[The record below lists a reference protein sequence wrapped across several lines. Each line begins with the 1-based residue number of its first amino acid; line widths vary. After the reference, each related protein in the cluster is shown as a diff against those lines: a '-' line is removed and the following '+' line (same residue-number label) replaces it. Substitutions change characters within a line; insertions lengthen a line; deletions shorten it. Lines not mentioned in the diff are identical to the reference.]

1 MLDTR
6 LETRDPNI
14 STYNSPEVVS
24 YYASLDELA
33 SCELVLFDEFLRKG
47 MAILDLG
54 VGGGRTTPYLSS
66 IASHY
71 VGLDYASEMI
81 ARCREK
87 FPLNRFEVGNA
98 TDLSMFPSSS
108 FDAVVMAFN
117 GIDYVIPDE
126 SRFRALREI
135 CRVLRA
141 PGTLILSSHNPR
153 SIVVRPS
160 WNRKCMQSLAARV
173 VPGESVFFQPIL
185 YVLKALRITLASVLA
200 AFRSTVRIGQR
211 LGLRAFWYGDGYWM
225 DAAHGGLKT
234 HGSVPEKVVSELG
247 ACGFRLMRALG
258 NDYPHADSIY
268 VTDWYYYVFSKSDAA
283 EAN

>member
-6 LETRDPNI
+6 LETADPNI

-24 YYASLDELA
+24 HYAALDELTA
-33 SCELVLFDEFLRKG
+33 CELVLFNEFLRKG

-81 ARCREK
+81 ARCRQK
-87 FPLNRFEVGNA
+87 FPLYRFEVGNA
-98 TDLSMFPSSS
+98 SDLSRFPSSS
-108 FDAVVMAFN
+108 FDAVIMAFN
-117 GIDYVIPDE
+117 GIDYVISDE

-141 PGTLILSSHNPR
+141 TGILIFSSHNPR

-160 WNRKCMQSLAARV
+160 WNRNQVQSLAAKV
-173 VPGESVFFQPIL
+173 VPEESAFFQPIL
-185 YVLKALRITLASVLA
+185 YLLKAVRITLASMLA
-200 AFRSTVRIGQR
+200 AFRSTVRARQR
-211 LGLRAFWYGDGYWM
+211 LGLRAFWHGDGYWI
-225 DAAHGGLKT
+225 DVAHGGLKT
-234 HGSVPEKVVSELG
+234 HGSVPEKVVSELD
-247 ACGFRLMRALG
+247 ACGFRLVRALG

-268 VTDWYYYVFSKSDAA
+268 VTNWYYYVFSKSDAA
-283 EAN
+283 GAN